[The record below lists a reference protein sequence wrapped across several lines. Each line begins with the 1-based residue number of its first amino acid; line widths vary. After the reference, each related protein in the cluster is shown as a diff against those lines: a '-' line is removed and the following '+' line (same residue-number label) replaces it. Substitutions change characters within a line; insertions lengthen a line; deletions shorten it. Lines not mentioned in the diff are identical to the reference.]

1 MVNWKNVLGTSLLS
15 TGLVVSS
22 FAPAAFAKTTNV
34 SKVSY
39 ANVLQTPEGSTL
51 PFLGKHTGG
60 PFDIGLVNDDKVLKL
75 LIKQGIVSKN
85 ATPQEQQKQMNAYFA
100 KRSKNAEVAGKNQ
113 QEVKEF
119 RSSLQKKAG
128 LELKPAG
135 VPKVKNSSQENTSSV
150 ESSTVGPIEKETWNG
165 NERKDKVLVLLME
178 YPDFNHN
185 NIKPEDG
192 PVLKYDDYT
201 PEHFENM
208 IFGDNGYDGPDG
220 QNLISVKQYYEQ
232 QSGGSYTIEGQVSQ
246 WYTADHEASYYG
258 GNDPVG
264 GNDTHPRS
272 LINEA
277 LAKAAHDPAI
287 HLNEY
292 DQQDEFDLDGDG
304 NYFEPDGIIDHL
316 MVIHSGIGEEAG
328 GGSLGEDAIWS
339 HSSSTYY
346 EIPDTVNN
354 AEPKADGTPRWNG
367 NLLGYGY
374 TVEPEDGAAGVFA
387 HEFGH
392 DLGLPDEYDTM
403 YTANSVGAPTEYWT
417 IMSAGSWA
425 GKINGTE
432 PTGFSPYDKEYL
444 QDTMPESNWFKD
456 VEYNLSDLTD
466 GKRVKLDQAS
476 EKGTNADAVKI
487 NLPQKSTTINKPVS
501 GQYEYFSGS
510 ADELNNAM
518 ATAVDVDLT
527 GKTSAELTFKTWY
540 KIEDGYDYAYV
551 EVKEEGATS
560 YVPIPGNITTNE
572 NPYEA
577 NAGNGITGDSKDWVD
592 ATFDLSAYAGKKVSL
607 QFHYVTDAGVSLPG
621 FYVDDV
627 KVTADGAEVFTDDAE
642 GETSQ
647 FDLEGFEKSNG
658 IKLSTQYYLAE
669 WRSHAGTDKGL
680 ATTTRGNSVLTHD
693 PGLVLW
699 YVDNKYTDN
708 WVGDH
713 PGEGFLGVVD
723 AHQEVAL
730 WKDTN
735 IGQLPTYSGPA
746 STRYQIHDAAFSL
759 NQTAKMSIEYNGGGS
774 LGLDAQPAVAT
785 FDDSRVYS
793 NPLLVFAG
801 RNVPNYGLKIHVVG
815 QADDMSVGA
824 IELHTDK
831 VNTIDINPLSKT
843 TYSNHAGHKEV
854 TVSGNVHLDGTG
866 DNVALKYELVDK
878 NGKVVLTESETLT
891 GLVDSFERTLTLPN
905 SATGNYVVKVTATNG
920 EGSTVSGQ
928 TSLAVDNDAPTA
940 SVAPNGS
947 TTPAKAVA
955 AKVTVKDAEAN
966 SLEYVWSQTTS
977 APATGWS
984 KFTNGSTLKLSGKN
998 GLWYLHVRGV
1008 DALGNALKW
1017 TSKSFALDN
1026 AAPGAP
1032 TVYEV
1037 KDYDK
1042 KITGK
1047 AEVGSKVT
1055 AKVGSTTV
1063 GTAYADKNGKFSVT
1077 LRNSIKAKTVVS
1089 VTATDKAGNVSG
1101 AATVSVKD
1109 KTKPGKPSVKKV
1121 DSNDLKVTGK
1131 AEAGATVTV
1140 KVGSKTVGTAVV
1152 NSKGEYSVKL
1162 KKALKTG
1169 TVLTVTVKDKA
1180 GNTSSA
1186 ATVKV
1191 VKK

>member
-34 SKVSY
+34 SKVPY

-60 PFDIGLVNDDKVLKL
+60 PFDIGLVNDEKVLKL
-75 LIKQGIVSKN
+75 LIDQGIVSKT
-85 ATPQEQQKQMNAYFA
+85 ASPQEQQKQMNAYFA
-100 KRSKNAEVAGKNQ
+100 KRAAKANVAGTNQ
-113 QEVKEF
+113 QEVKQI
-119 RSSLQKKAG
+119 RTKLQEKAN
-128 LELKPAG
+128 LKVQDAIA
-135 VPKVKNSSQENTSSV
+135 PKAKASKARESTYVTTSKV
-150 ESSTVGPIEKETWNG
+150 DPIQKETWEG
-165 NERKDKVLVLLME
+165 SERTDKVLVLLID
-178 YPDFNHN
+178 YPDAPHST
-185 NIKPEDG
+185 IKEG
-192 PVLKYDDYT
+192 EGAVLQYDDYT
-201 PEHFENM
+201 QKHYEDM
-208 IFGDNGYDGPDG
+208 IFGEDGYTGPNGEK
-220 QNLISVKQYYEQ
+220 LVSMKQYYEE
-232 QSGGSYTIEGQVSQ
+232 QSGGSYTVDGQVSK
-246 WYTADHEASYYG
+246 WYTASQPAAYYG
-258 GNDPVG
+258 GNVPAPD
-264 GNDTHPRS
+264 GNDAHPRS
-272 LINEA
+272 LVKEA
-277 LAKAAHDPAI
+277 LAQAAQDPDI
-287 HLNEY
+287 NLQDY
-292 DQQDEFDLDGDG
+292 DIQDEFDLDRDG

-316 MVIHSGIGEEAG
+316 MVVHSGIGEEAG
-328 GGSLGEDAIWS
+328 GGSLGGDAIWS
-339 HSSSTYY
+339 HSSALTDLQGIPNSTAKVPYW
-346 EIPDTVNN
+346 
-354 AEPKADGTPRWNG
+354 DGQMIA
-367 NLLGYGY
+367 YGY
-374 TVEPEDGAAGVFA
+374 TIEPEDGAAGVFA

-432 PTGFSPYDKEYL
+432 PTSFSPYDKEFL
-444 QDTMPESNWFKD
+444 QATMPGSNWFKD

-466 GKRVKLDQAS
+466 GKTVKLDQAND
-476 EKGTNADAVKI
+476 KGTNADAVKI
-487 NLPQKSTTINKPVS
+487 NLPDKSTTINTPSS

-510 ADELNNAM
+510 ADDINTSM
-518 ATAVDVDLT
+518 AANVDLT
-527 GKTSAELTFKTWY
+527 GKTTAQLTFKTWY

-551 EVKEEGATS
+551 EVKEDGATS
-560 YVPIPGNITTNE
+560 YVPIPGNITTTT

-577 NAGNGITGDSKDWVD
+577 NLGNGITGDSKDWVD
-592 ATFDLSAYAGKKVSL
+592 ATFDLSAFAGKKVSL
-607 QFHYVTDAGVSLPG
+607 RFHYVTDAGVSLPG
-621 FYVDDV
+621 FFVDDV
-627 KVTADGAEVFTDDAE
+627 KVTADGADVLTDDAE
-642 GETSQ
+642 GATSP
-647 FDLEGFEKSNG
+647 FTLTGFEKNNG

-669 WRSHAGTDKGL
+669 WRSHAGTDSGL
-680 ATTTRGNSVLTHD
+680 AATTRGKSVLTHD

-723 AHQEVAL
+723 AHQETAI
-730 WKDTN
+730 WKDSNISDNTN
-735 IGQLPTYSGPA
+735 YYGPA
-746 STRYQIHDAAFSL
+746 NTRYQIKDAAFSL
-759 NQTAKMSIEYNGGGS
+759 NKTGKLFLDYG
-774 LGLDAQPAVAT
+774 LGYMTLGAQPAVTA
-785 FDDSRVYS
+785 FDDSRDYTNAGLIYS
-793 NPLLVFAG
+793 G
-801 RNVPNYGLKIHVVG
+801 RNVPKYGLKIHVTG

-824 IELHTDK
+824 IELHTGNIDK
-831 VNTIDINPLSKT
+831 VELNPLSKT
-843 TYSNHAGHKEV
+843 AYSNQAGHKEL
-854 TVSGNVHLDGTG
+854 TVSGQVHLDGPG
-866 DNVALKYELVDK
+866 ESVALKYELVDK

-891 GLVDSFERTLTLPN
+891 GTDKSFERTLTLPN
-905 SATGNYVVKVTATNG
+905 SATGNYTVKVTATDE
-920 EGSTVSGQ
+920 EGNAVSGQ
-928 TSLAVDNDAPTA
+928 TSFGVDNDAPTA

-1063 GTAYADKNGKFSVT
+1063 GTAYADKYGKFSVT

-1131 AEAGATVTV
+1131 AEAGAIVTV

-1180 GNTSSA
+1180 GNTSST

>member
-22 FAPAAFAKTTNV
+22 FAPVAFAKTTNV
-34 SKVSY
+34 SKVPY
-39 ANVLQTPEGSTL
+39 ANVLQTPEGLTL

-60 PFDIGLVNDDKVLKL
+60 PFDIGLVNDEKVLKL
-75 LIKQGIVSKN
+75 LIKQGIVKKD

-100 KRSKNAEVAGKNQ
+100 KRAKQADVAGTNQ
-113 QEVKEF
+113 QEVKNI
-119 RSSLQKKAG
+119 RTQLQEKAG
-128 LELKPAG
+128 LKIKDAK
-135 VPKVKNSSQENTSSV
+135 VPKAKAAKAADTAAVNSSKV
-150 ESSTVGPIEKETWNG
+150 DPIQKETWDG
-165 NERKDKVLVLLME
+165 PVAKDEVLVLLID
-178 YPDFNHN
+178 YPDAPHST
-185 NIKPEDG
+185 IKPEDDA
-192 PVLKYDDYT
+192 VLYYDDYSQQHY
-201 PEHFENM
+201 EDM
-208 IFGDNGYDGPDG
+208 IFGEDGYTGPDG
-220 QNLISVKQYYEQ
+220 QKLPSMKQYYEE
-232 QSGGSYTIEGQVSQ
+232 QSGGSYTVDGKVSK
-246 WYTADHEASYYG
+246 WYTASQPAAYYG
-258 GNDPVG
+258 GNVPTPD
-264 GNDTHPRS
+264 GNDARPRS
-272 LINEA
+272 LVREA
-277 LAKAAHDPAI
+277 LAQAALDPDI
-287 HLNEY
+287 NLQDY
-292 DQQDEFDLDGDG
+292 DIKDEFDLDGDG
-304 NYFEPDGIIDHL
+304 NYSEPDGIIDHL
-316 MVIHSGIGEEAG
+316 MVVHSGIGEEAG
-328 GGSLGEDAIWS
+328 GGSLGGDAIWS
-339 HSSSTYY
+339 HSSSLTPIQT
-346 EIPDTVNN
+346 IPNSTSAVPENFGGKMI
-354 AEPKADGTPRWNG
+354 A
-367 NLLGYGY
+367 YGY
-374 TVEPEDGAAGVFA
+374 TIEPEDGAAGVFA

-444 QDTMPESNWFKD
+444 QSTMPGSNWFKG

-466 GKRVKLDQAS
+466 GQTVKLDQAND
-476 EKGTNADAVKI
+476 KGTNLDAVKI
-487 NLPQKSTTINKPVS
+487 NLPDKQTTVNTPAS
-501 GQYEYFSGS
+501 GQFEYFSGS
-510 ADELNNAM
+510 ADEIDNSM
-518 ATAVDVDLT
+518 ATDIDLT
-527 GKTSAELTFKTWY
+527 GKTSAQLTFKTWY
-540 KIEDGYDYAYV
+540 NIEEAYDYAFV
-551 EVKEEGATS
+551 EVKEEGATD
-560 YVPIPGNITTNE
+560 YVSIPGNITTND
-572 NPYEA
+572 NPNEA
-577 NAGNGITGDSKDWVD
+577 NPGNGITGDSKDWVD
-592 ATFDLSAYAGKKVSL
+592 ATFDLSAFAGKKVSL
-607 QFHYVTDAGVSLPG
+607 RFHYVTDAGVSMPG

-627 KVTADGAEVFTDDAE
+627 KVTADGADVLTDDAE
-642 GETSQ
+642 GESK
-647 FDLEGFEKSNG
+647 FDFKGFTKNNG

-669 WRSHAGTDKGL
+669 WRTHAGTDSGL
-680 ATTTRGNSVLTHD
+680 AATTRGNSVLTHD

-713 PGEGFLGVVD
+713 PGDGFLGVVD

-759 NQTAKMSIEYNGGGS
+759 NQTAKMALEYYGGGY

-785 FDDSRVYS
+785 FDDSRVYN
-793 NPLLVFAG
+793 NPLLAFAG

-831 VNTIDINPLSKT
+831 VNKIDINPLSKT

-905 SATGNYVVKVTATNG
+905 SATGNYVVRVTATNG

-977 APATGWS
+977 VPATGWS

-1017 TSKSFALDN
+1017 TSKSFVLDN
-1026 AAPGAP
+1026 TAPGAP
-1032 TVYEV
+1032 TVNEV

-1042 KITGK
+1042 KVTGK

-1063 GTAYADKNGKFSVT
+1063 GTAYADKYGKFSVT
-1077 LRNSIKAKTVVS
+1077 LKKALSAKTVVS
-1089 VTATDKAGNVSG
+1089 VTATDKAGNVSS
-1101 AATVSVKD
+1101 AATTTVKD
-1109 KTKPGKPSVKKV
+1109 KTKPGKPSVRKV

-1140 KVGSKTVGTAVV
+1140 KVGSKTVGTAVA

-1180 GNTSSA
+1180 GNTSST